1 MTTKPETE
9 PPIPTNALAPVSVAT
24 SSVPDFVRLKL
35 PARATKPAA
44 ETSAVPEAASVTDP
58 SIVSDESSVCQ
69 STASGFT
76 VASRCSTSKVIAGTP
91 TSEPET
97 SFTSTP

>member
-1 MTTKPETE
+1 MTTNPETE
-9 PPIPTNALAPVSVAT
+9 PPIPTNALAPVNVAT
-24 SSVPDFVRLKL
+24 SSVPDSVSENP
-35 PARATKPAA
+35 PATETKPPT
-44 ETSAVPEAASVTDP
+44 ETSAVPEAASVTVP
-58 SIVSDESSVCQ
+58 SIDSDESSECQ
-69 STASGFT
+69 STASGLT